1 MEPNQVTCPQ
11 CGLANNHLSE
21 ACAQCGIIFVKKP
34 ATQTQTEQD
43 EQKRKA
49 IEEAEAILEQNDPAA
64 GNDPLGNETGVSPD
78 PAEDTIEMAIP
89 EGEKP
94 FETQS
99 ETASADE
106 TRPEENQKPDHHEIE
121 LEAIETSIEMIDP
134 NMDTE
139 ELFLSEIKP
148 DEPAETQIP
157 EAIEKP
163 ADAPTH
169 PQTAI
174 EQSDPT
180 MKSDAVEDE
189 KNDAGKDD
197 ATLEQTE
204 ADGSATTR
212 PQEDQKKPDS
222 GETKSEI
229 AETEKTGATGLTQEK
244 TDAAEVS
251 EPVSTEDKPT
261 DTAQPDE
268 KDMHLE
274 GTHEL
279 TTAKDQQVPVKA
291 QPSADAWIE
300 MPDEPVEE
308 HVPAKNLEVAAQD
321 DALKK
326 QKEIQVREALK
337 KHREAQAKV
346 EDLKKEKLA
355 QAKAEVLKKKKL
367 DRVKAEALKKQKAAQ
382 AKAEALK
389 KRKVALAKANALK
402 KQNTA
407 RAHAEV
413 LKKQKEA
420 QAITEASAQD
430 VQVASSGVQEDVS
443 QKAGQRLNTHEKLL
457 GLLKRYKGKAI
468 GINYDNSTEI
478 KEAELIEANEE
489 FFSVMVKD
497 KKLQYSYP
505 LKSILTIIE
514 GQEGVETG
522 QDDQKSRFD
531 AVIKVYPL
539 LSF

>member
-21 ACAQCGIIFVKKP
+21 ACAQCGIIFVKKST
-34 ATQTQTEQD
+34 TQTQAEQD

-49 IEEAEAILEQNDPAA
+49 IEEAEAILAQSDPAA
-64 GNDPLGNETGVSPD
+64 GKDPANNETDVKTDS
-78 PAEDTIEMAIP
+78 AEDTIEMTIP
-89 EGEKP
+89 ADDKP
-94 FETQS
+94 IEIQS
-99 ETASADE
+99 EAASADE
-106 TRPEENQKPDHHEIE
+106 TQPEENQKPANHEIE
-121 LEAIETSIEMIDP
+121 LEAIETSIEMVDP

-148 DEPAETQIP
+148 DKPAETQIP
-157 EAIEKP
+157 ETIEKP

-169 PQTAI
+169 PEAAA
-174 EQSDPT
+174 EESDRT
-180 MKSDAVEDE
+180 TKSDAVEDE
-189 KNDAGKDD
+189 KKDGEKDD
-197 ATLEQTE
+197 TPLEQTE
-204 ADGSATTR
+204 AEASATTQ
-212 PQEDQKKPDS
+212 PQEDQKEVDS
-222 GETKSEI
+222 EETKSEG
-229 AETEKTGATGLTQEK
+229 AEADTTGTSELTQVK
-244 TDAAEVS
+244 TAAAEVS
-251 EPVSTEDKPT
+251 EPESTEDKPT
-261 DTAQPDE
+261 DTAQPAE

-274 GTHEL
+274 EMHEL
-279 TTAKDQQVPVKA
+279 PTAKDEQVQVKA
-291 QPSADAWIE
+291 QPPADAWIE
-300 MPDEPVEE
+300 MPEDPPEE
-308 HVPAKNLEVAAQD
+308 NVPAKNLEVAAQD

-337 KHREAQAKV
+337 KHRETQAKA
-346 EDLKKEKLA
+346 EDLKKEKAA

-382 AKAEALK
+382 AKAENLK
-389 KRKVALAKANALK
+389 KKKAALAKAKAVK
-402 KQNTA
+402 KQKTA
-407 RAHAEV
+407 RARAEV

-420 QAITEASAQD
+420 QAIAEASAQEI
-430 VQVASSGVQEDVS
+430 QVASSGVQEDLS
-443 QKAGQRLNTHEKLL
+443 QKTGKSLNTHEKLL

-522 QDDQKSRFD
+522 PNYKKTKFD

-539 LSF
+539 VA